1 MRESNAFLSKKRLS
15 MSKELKSIFG
25 WLVFR
30 NHINLYFLAFGSGK
44 RIEDFTAFDNRQAG
58 VDPLLQNEQMLVFP
72 LKMVRNA

>member
-44 RIEDFTAFDNRQAG
+44 HIEDFTAFDKLHVG
-58 VDPLLQNEQMLVFP
+58 VDLPLQNEQMLVFP